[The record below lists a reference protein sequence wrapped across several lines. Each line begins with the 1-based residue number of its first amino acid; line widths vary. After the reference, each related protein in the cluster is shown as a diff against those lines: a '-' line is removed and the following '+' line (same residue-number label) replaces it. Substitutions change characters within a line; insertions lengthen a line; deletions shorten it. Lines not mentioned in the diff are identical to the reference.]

1 MAIAGPKNVSS
12 HAFSVMRCPPP
23 EGTVSVLD
31 RIKALLTSLAPAE
44 LRE

>member
-12 HAFSVMRCPPP
+12 HAFSVMRCPP
-23 EGTVSVLD
+23 EGAIPVID
-31 RIKALLTSLAPAE
+31 RIKASLTSLAPAE